1 MDYLPSVEDQGKKVI
16 TMEHLLQQTYS
27 KILTLQEEEKDLVV
41 HDEEGQEQPFER
53 RKYLEDRN
61 EEAYSRVKELE
72 TDMLAADDALKR
84 AELESQKWRKRDL
97 GPTQEKRAKVRK
109 KVQEQTENIW
119 KQTKA
124 VRKLSEIKHTQYLGQ
139 VELLKK
145 QIADQQQKLAN
156 RQHMI
161 ENQKQFLDDLVP
173 QLALLVQDQPNADP
187 KPEDQS
193 AMQ

>member
-1 MDYLPSVEDQGKKVI
+1 
-16 TMEHLLQQTYS
+16 
-27 KILTLQEEEKDLVV
+27 
-41 HDEEGQEQPFER
+41 
-53 RKYLEDRN
+53 
-61 EEAYSRVKELE
+61 
-72 TDMLAADDALKR
+72 MLAADDALKR

-193 AMQ
+193 AMQQPTLTPLRPRDSPLYSSFNQSSKLQDLRSRQQSKSRINESR

>member
-1 MDYLPSVEDQGKKVI
+1 
-16 TMEHLLQQTYS
+16 MEHLLQQTYS